1 MEQTPPRPVRVLIV
15 DDSAAIRRV
24 LTEILDQDPG
34 IEVVGTAPDP
44 YIARE
49 RIKKLDPD
57 VITLDIEM
65 PRMDGI
71 TFLRNL
77 MRLRPMPVVMISALT
92 EAGADA
98 TLEALALGAVDYVT
112 KPGADAAGNMDQYA
126 EEIVAKVKAA
136 ATARV
141 EGQRRLEVPPRL
153 SADAVIARRPP
164 PRDRAEGV
172 SVIAIGAS
180 TGGTEAVRQILA
192 RLPADMPPIVI
203 AQHLPGAFSA
213 AFARRLDAGSELEV
227 QVAGPGAELEWGRVY
242 VAPGDA
248 HLLVC
253 PQAGRLVAEL
263 NQGPRVNRH
272 RPSVDV
278 LFRSVAQAAGAS
290 AVGVLLTGMGR
301 DGAEGLGEIL
311 QAGGETIAQD
321 EASSVIW
328 GMPGAACELGHARQV
343 LGLEQIPHALEA
355 LVAGQRARDLAG
367 R

>member
-24 LTEILDQDPG
+24 LTGILGQDPG

-44 YIARE
+44 YVARE

-92 EAGADA
+92 DAGADA

-112 KPGADAAGNMDQYA
+112 KPGADAAANMEQYA

-141 EGQRRLEVPPRL
+141 DGRRRLEVPPRL
-153 SADAVIARRPP
+153 SADAIIARRPP
-164 PRDRAEGV
+164 PRAGDDGV
-172 SVIAIGAS
+172 SVIAVGAS
-180 TGGTEAVRQILA
+180 TGGTEAIRTLLS
-192 RLPADMPPIVI
+192 RLPAELPPVVI
-203 AQHLPGAFSA
+203 AQHLPEAFSEPFA
-213 AFARRLDAGSELEV
+213 ARLDAASPLEV
-227 QVAGPGAELEWGRVY
+227 RVAGSGMELEWGRVY
-242 VAPGDA
+242 VAPGDS

-253 PQAGRLVAEL
+253 ARADALVTEL
-263 NQGPRVNRH
+263 NRGPRVNRH

-278 LFRSVAQAAGAS
+278 LFRSVAQAAGAA

-343 LGLEQIPHALEA
+343 LGLEQIPRALEA